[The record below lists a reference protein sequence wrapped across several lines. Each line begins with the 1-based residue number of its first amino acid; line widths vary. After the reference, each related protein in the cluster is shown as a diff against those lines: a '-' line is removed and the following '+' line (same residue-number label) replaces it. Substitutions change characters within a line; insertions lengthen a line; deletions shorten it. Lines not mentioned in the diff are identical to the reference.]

1 MNKDWIPPAY
11 LSPSQISSLTTCGE
25 QYRLTRVEHAPERPM
40 WGGIGGS
47 TVHRVTELLDLGH
60 YRGMEWAAPDLE
72 VMWATVWEEAL
83 DEAKE
88 RNPEFDPDDYY
99 RSGRASKDWPD
110 KETPEWWAKKGP
122 EFVKQ
127 WVMWRDNSG
136 LEIWEIPN
144 EETGELEPAIE
155 LEVNAYGPDD
165 LHIKSVIDR
174 VYVDPEGN
182 LRIVDLKTGSHTDA
196 WPRQMAYNALGIWCQ
211 YSEQTRWAGFWKA
224 RSGGVPQW
232 FDLSVFSEQWLWEQ
246 AWKARQ
252 IRDQQLFLAAPTN
265 LCATACGV
273 RQWCVAMGGTP
284 YFKRQ
289 DATMTH
295 NQQEEVK

>member
-1 MNKDWIPPAY
+1 MNPDWLPPAY

-40 WGGIGGS
+40 WAGIGGS
-47 TVHRVTELLDLGH
+47 TVHLITEMLDRDPELRVEDVET
-60 YRGMEWAAPDLE
+60 MWPE
-72 VMWATVWEEAL
+72 VFGTFL

-88 RNPEFDPDDYY
+88 RSPEFDPEDYY

-136 LEIWEIPN
+136 LEIWQAPN
-144 EETGELEPAIE
+144 LETGELEPAIE
-155 LEVNAYGPDD
+155 LEVHAYGPDA
-165 LHIKSVIDR
+165 LYVKSVIDR
-174 VYVDPEGN
+174 VYIDPAGD

-196 WPRQMAYNALGIWCQ
+196 WPRQMAYNALGILSQ
-211 YSEQTRWAGFWKA
+211 YGEEARWAGFWKA

-232 FDLSVFSEQWLWEQ
+232 FDLSVFSPEWLWEQ
-246 AWKARQ
+246 AWKARE
-252 IRDQQLFLAAPTN
+252 IRDRQLFIAAPNN
-265 LCATACGV
+265 LCASACGV
-273 RQWCVAMGGTP
+273 KQWCVAMGGTP
-284 YFKRQ
+284 YLKPQ

-295 NQQEEVK
+295 NQEGDQK

>member
-1 MNKDWIPPAY
+1 MTNPDWIPPAY

-47 TVHRVTELLDLGH
+47 TVHKITDILDLGH

-72 VMWATVWEEAL
+72 AMWATVWEESL
-83 DEAKE
+83 DEAKQ

-110 KETPEWWAKKGP
+110 KETPDWWAKKGP

-136 LEIWEIPN
+136 LEIWEVPN

-165 LHIKSVIDR
+165 LYIKSIIDR

-284 YFKRQ
+284 FFGKMQ
-289 DATMTH
+289 P
-295 NQQEEVK
+295 